1 MITLAQSRIMNVLL
15 DGPCIREEL
24 RPKSGIYGTQFID
37 LIARLIKK
45 DYVHYNTLYYK
56 KGDIIECN
64 GGSLCLRSKYVE
76 GKFLVFVERPWV
88 ESFLKEYCYTL
99 PEWRDIQINSILE
112 D

>member
-1 MITLAQSRIMNVLL
+1 MET
-15 DGPCIREEL
+15 
-24 RPKSGIYGTQFID
+24 YGTCLVD
-37 LIARLIKK
+37 LEDKTYGIKKYFIKK

-64 GGSLCLRSKYVE
+64 GGSLCIRSKYVE
-76 GKFLVFVERPWV
+76 DKFLVFVERPWV